1 MQQLVELLSD
11 GQFHS
16 GDELGAMLGVSR
28 AAVWKQVQKLQEKGL
43 DIFSV
48 KGKGYKLNT
57 PVELLDASLIRSSV
71 LPSAQHLLQEVEVH
85 GVVSSTNDVAMRK
98 ASDGVGSGFV
108 CFAEQQTAGR
118 GRRGRTWVSPF
129 GSNIYM
135 SMVWNF
141 HGGAAALEGLS
152 LATGIVVAE
161 TLVDLGCADVQLK
174 WPNDLLVGKA
184 KLGGV
189 LLEMTGDPSG
199 HCQVV
204 LGLGVNTLLR
214 EGEGAAID
222 QAYTQLAKHGVD
234 ISRNQLAG
242 RIVSSLLLMLEEFSS
257 VGFSG
262 FHGRWDGFDAY
273 GGQPVF
279 IQAGSTMTRGV
290 ARGVD
295 RTGGLRLETAEG
307 VEVFKGGELS
317 LRGG

>member
-16 GDELGAMLGVSR
+16 GDELGALLGVSR

-57 PVELLDASLIRSSV
+57 PVELLNAMTIKSFILPAAQGLLHDIEV
-71 LPSAQHLLQEVEVH
+71 L
-85 GVVSSTNDVAMRK
+85 GVVSSTNDIAMRK

-135 SMVWNF
+135 SMVWSF
-141 HGGAAALEGLS
+141 YGGAAALEGLS
-152 LATGIVVAE
+152 LATGVVVAE
-161 TLVDLGCADVQLK
+161 TLADMGCSEVKLK
-174 WPNDLLVGKA
+174 WPNDLLIGKA

-204 LGLGVNTLLR
+204 LGLGVNTVLR
-214 EGEGAAID
+214 AGDGDLID
-222 QAYTQLAKHGVD
+222 QAFTQLSQHGVEV
-234 ISRNQLAG
+234 SRNQLAG
-242 RIVSSLLLMLEEFSS
+242 RIVSALLLMLDEFSRF
-257 VGFSG
+257 GFAG
-262 FHGRWDGFDAY
+262 FRDRWDGFDAFA
-273 GGQPVF
+273 GKPVS
-279 IQAGSTMTRGV
+279 ILAGSTITRGI

-295 RTGGLRLETAEG
+295 PTGGLRLETSAG

-317 LRGG
+317 MRGD